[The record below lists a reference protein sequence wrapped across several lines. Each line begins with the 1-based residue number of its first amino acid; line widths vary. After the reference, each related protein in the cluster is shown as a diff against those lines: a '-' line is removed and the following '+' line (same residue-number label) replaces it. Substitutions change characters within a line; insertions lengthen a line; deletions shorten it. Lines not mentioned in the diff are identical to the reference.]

1 MANQDMSNFSMM
13 ELFRME
19 AETQVEILNDN
30 LLALENNASSP
41 TELESLMRAAHSL
54 KGAARIVGLDI
65 AVKIAHVMEDCFVAA
80 QSGTIFLDSPDKID
94 VLLRSVDLLYR
105 ISQLEETEIESWL
118 TDSQAELNDL
128 EANILAIIN
137 NQELTSNSYEL
148 EAEVDISAELEISDE
163 LEISENNMIENPP
176 EIELENP
183 IDFAAA
189 ESHLS
194 DTDLQPSDE
203 SPILP
208 VTEVSDILLAK
219 ADLSMLALFS
229 IEVEAQSILLNQVLL
244 DLKNNPDK
252 DLEMQPLIKAAHL
265 IKGASKIVQFNRVAK
280 LAVAIED
287 SFIVVQETRIPLKPD
302 EIDRL
307 LLGVNFLL
315 RIAEIQEGNLEN
327 WLPEQAAEIE
337 EIIAGISILKE
348 EKIREKKIAVAKSS
362 SQPTSQ
368 DNKTTAKAQPTPQKA
383 VANKSVSSTANN
395 QKTDKSTND
404 KSSAIAQQQPSR
416 PATLKSSASNPKD
429 SAQKTKSSDRVVR
442 VSADNLNRIM
452 GLAGES
458 LVEAKWLQPFAD
470 SLLKLRK
477 NQSELYNLLEKLQ
490 ESLAES
496 TLNQRSEDYLSS
508 SRKKANQCRH
518 ILSDRL
524 NELEL
529 FARRSANLSDRLY
542 REVIASNMRPFADG
556 VQAFP
561 RMLRDLARQ
570 LGKQVKFEVLGKA
583 TQVDRDILEKLEA
596 PLTHILRNSIDHG
609 IELPEERLAAGKP
622 PEGKVSLEAAHRGGM
637 LSITVSDD
645 GKGVELERLRQ
656 KIVNKGMVSADMA
669 TQLTEAEL
677 MEFLFLPGFSTAGK
691 VTEVSGRGVGL
702 DIVQSMV
709 QEVGGI
715 LRATS
720 DPGKGMSFHLQL
732 PLTLSVI
739 RTLLVEVSGEPY
751 AFPLTRIDRI
761 LMVQGSDIAIAENRQ
776 YFPLDGENIG
786 LVAAYQVLELSPP
799 PQKPDLLPVIIV
811 SDRVSSYALA
821 VDKFLGERDLVVRPL
836 DARLGKVAD
845 ISAAAF
851 MEDGS
856 PVLIVDVE
864 DMVRSIDKLLS
875 VGRLKKVS
883 QSSETTEIKTRKR
896 VLVVDDSI
904 TVREVERKLLENHGY
919 DVEVAVNGMDGWN
932 ALRTGQY
939 DLVISDVDMPRMTGI
954 ELVTQIKNHSSLK
967 PTPVIIVSY
976 KDREEDRVKGL
987 EVGADY
993 YLTKSSFHDNTL
1005 LKAVVDLIGEAES

>member
-13 ELFRME
+13 DLFRME
-19 AETQVEILNDN
+19 AETQVGILNEN
-30 LLALENNASSP
+30 LLMLETNPSSSM
-41 TELESLMRAAHSL
+41 ELESLMRAAHSL
-54 KGAARIVGLDI
+54 KGAARIVGLEI
-65 AVKIAHVMEDCFVAA
+65 AVRIAHVMEDCFVAA
-80 QSGTIFLDSPDKID
+80 QSGTIALDSPDKID

-105 ISQLEETEIESWL
+105 ISLLGETEIESG
-118 TDSQAELNDL
+118 QAERQEELNYL

-137 NQELTSNSYEL
+137 NQELDYNSNGLENEL
-148 EAEVDISAELEISDE
+148 EVLEDDSIENQREEEVEYLTDSA
-163 LEISENNMIENPP
+163 ISEPYLFDKNPDNSG
-176 EIELENP
+176 EMLI
-183 IDFAAA
+183 
-189 ESHLS
+189 LS
-194 DTDLQPSDE
+194 AIQVNHFMPMN
-203 SPILP
+203 
-208 VTEVSDILLAK
+208 
-219 ADLSMLALFS
+219 ADLSMLDLFS
-229 IEVEAQSILLNQVLL
+229 IEVETQSILLSQTLL
-244 DLKNNPDK
+244 DFKNNPDQNL
-252 DLEMQPLIKAAHL
+252 DIPPLIKAAHL
-265 IKGASKIVQFNRVAK
+265 IKGAAKIVQFNQVAK
-280 LAVAIED
+280 LASAIES
-287 SFIVVQETRIPLKPD
+287 SFITIYETRSDVKPD
-302 EIDRL
+302 DINRL
-307 LLGVNFLL
+307 LSGVNFLL
-315 RIAEIQEGNLEN
+315 SIGRVPNGNLEG
-327 WLPEQAAEIE
+327 WLPGQAEEIE
-337 EIIAGISILKE
+337 KIITIICLIKE
-348 EKIREKKIAVAKSS
+348 EILREMAVAKSGSPPIKQGEKTVTKTQS
-362 SQPTSQ
+362 SERQ
-368 DNKTTAKAQPTPQKA
+368 AKLNQ
-383 VANKSVSSTANN
+383 SVSITANN
-395 QKTDKSTND
+395 QGIEEDSN
-404 KSSAIAQQQPSR
+404 SELRAIAPQQPSQS
-416 PATLKSSASNPKD
+416 AKSKFSASNPRD
-429 SAQKTKSSDRVVR
+429 SVQKNKSADRVVR

-477 NQSELYNLLEKLQ
+477 NQGELYNLLEKLQ
-490 ESLAES
+490 ESLTDS

-508 SRKKANQCRH
+508 SRKKANECRH
-518 ILSDRL
+518 ILSERL

-561 RMLRDLARQ
+561 RMVRDLGRQ
-570 LGKQVKFEVLGKA
+570 LGKQVKFEVLGKS

-596 PLTHILRNSIDHG
+596 PLTHILRNAIDHG
-609 IELPEERLAAGKP
+609 IEVPEERLAVGKP
-622 PEGKVSLEAAHRGGM
+622 AEGTVFLEAAHRGGM

-645 GKGVELERLRQ
+645 GRGVELERLRQ
-656 KIVNKGMVSADMA
+656 KVVNKGLASADMA
-669 TQLTEAEL
+669 TLLTESEL

-720 DPGKGMSFHLQL
+720 NPGKGMSFHLQL

-761 LMVQGSDIAIAENRQ
+761 LMVKGSDIAIAQNRQ
-776 YFPLDGENIG
+776 YFPLDGQNIG
-786 LVAAYQVLELSPP
+786 LVSASQVLELSPLT
-799 PQKPDLLPVIIV
+799 QQLDLLPVIIL

-836 DARLGKVAD
+836 DARLGKVPD

-856 PVLIVDVE
+856 PVLIIDVE
-864 DMVRSIDKLLS
+864 DMVRSIDKLSS

-883 QSSETTEIKTRKR
+883 QSSETTETKTRKR

-954 ELVTQIKNHSSLK
+954 ELVTQIKNHARLK

-976 KDREEDRVKGL
+976 KDREEDRLKGL

-1005 LKAVVDLIGEAES
+1005 LNAVVDLIGEAES

>member
-13 ELFRME
+13 DLFRME
-19 AETQVEILNDN
+19 AETQVEILNEN
-30 LLALENNASSP
+30 LLMLETNPSSSM
-41 TELESLMRAAHSL
+41 ELESLMRAAHSL
-54 KGAARIVGLDI
+54 KGAARIVGLEI
-65 AVKIAHVMEDCFVAA
+65 AVRIAHVMEDCFVAA
-80 QSGTIFLDSPDKID
+80 QSGAIVLDSPDKID

-105 ISQLEETEIESWL
+105 ISLLKETEIESGKEEREE
-118 TDSQAELNDL
+118 ELNYL

-137 NQELTSNSYEL
+137 NQELDDNSDGLETEL
-148 EAEVDISAELEISDE
+148 EVLADDLMENQREDEVEDLTDSA
-163 LEISENNMIENPP
+163 ISEAYLFDANSDDSG
-176 EIELENP
+176 EL
-183 IDFAAA
+183 
-189 ESHLS
+189 L
-194 DTDLQPSDE
+194 
-203 SPILP
+203 ILP
-208 VTEVSDILLAK
+208 ATPVNSVPLMN

-229 IEVEAQSILLNQVLL
+229 IEVESQSILLSQTLL
-244 DLKNNPDK
+244 DLKNNPDQNL
-252 DLEMQPLIKAAHL
+252 DIPPLIKAAHL
-265 IKGASKIVQFNRVAK
+265 IKGAAKIVQFNQVAK
-280 LAVAIED
+280 LASAIES
-287 SFIVVQETRIPLKPD
+287 SFITVYETRSDFKPDDIDNLLSGVIFLLSIGSVQE
-302 EIDRL
+302 
-307 LLGVNFLL
+307 
-315 RIAEIQEGNLEN
+315 ANLEG
-327 WLPEQAAEIE
+327 WLPEQAEQIE
-337 EIIAGISILKE
+337 EIVATICLIKE
-348 EKIREKKIAVAKSS
+348 EKIREMAVAKPG
-362 SQPTSQ
+362 SQPIKQ
-368 DNKTTAKAQPTPQKA
+368 GGKTVAKTKSSERQGES
-383 VANKSVSSTANN
+383 NKSVPVTAKNHELD
-395 QKTDKSTND
+395 QDTNS
-404 KSSAIAQQQPSR
+404 KLRPIAPQQPSQS
-416 PATLKSSASNPKD
+416 ASLKSSASNPRD
-429 SAQKTKSSDRVVR
+429 SVKKTKSADRVVR

-470 SLLKLRK
+470 SLLKLRN
-477 NQSELYNLLEKLQ
+477 NQGELYNLLEKLQ
-490 ESLAES
+490 ESLND
-496 TLNQRSEDYLSS
+496 TPLNQRSEDYLSS

-518 ILSDRL
+518 VLSERL
-524 NELEL
+524 DELEL

-561 RMLRDLARQ
+561 RMVRDLGRQ
-570 LGKQVKFEVLGKA
+570 LGKQVKFEVLGKS

-596 PLTHILRNSIDHG
+596 PLTHILRNAIDHG
-609 IELPEERLAAGKP
+609 IEIPEERLVVGKP
-622 PEGKVSLEAAHRGGM
+622 AEGTVSLEAAHRGGM

-645 GKGVELERLRQ
+645 GRGIELERLRQ
-656 KIVNKGMVSADMA
+656 KIVNKGLVSADMA
-669 TQLTEAEL
+669 SQLTESEL

-720 DPGKGMSFHLQL
+720 NPGKGMSFHLQL

-761 LMVQGSDIAIAENRQ
+761 LMVQSSDIAIAQNRQ
-776 YFPLDGENIG
+776 YFPLDGKNIG

-799 PQKPDLLPVIIV
+799 TQKLDLLPVIIV

-836 DARLGKVAD
+836 DARLGKVPD

-856 PVLIVDVE
+856 PVLIIDVE
-864 DMVRSIDKLLS
+864 DMVRSIDKLSS
-875 VGRLKKVS
+875 VGRLKNVS
-883 QSSETTEIKTRKR
+883 QSSETTETKTRKR

-976 KDREEDRVKGL
+976 KDREEDRIKGL

-1005 LKAVVDLIGEAES
+1005 LQAVVDLIGEAES

>member
-13 ELFRME
+13 DLFRME
-19 AETQVEILNDN
+19 AETQVEILNEN
-30 LLALENNASSP
+30 LLILETNPSSSL
-41 TELESLMRAAHSL
+41 ELESLMRAAHSL
-54 KGAARIVGLDI
+54 KGAARIVGLEI
-65 AVKIAHVMEDCFVAA
+65 AVRIAHVMEDCFVAA
-80 QSGTIFLDSPDKID
+80 QSGAIALDSPDKID

-105 ISQLEETEIESWL
+105 ISLLQESEIESG
-118 TDSQAELNDL
+118 QEERQEELNYL

-137 NQELTSNSYEL
+137 HQELDNNCDEL
-148 EAEVDISAELEISDE
+148 ESELEIYADDSMGNQPEVEEFTDFGA
-163 LEISENNMIENPP
+163 SEAYLFDANSQYSGET
-176 EIELENP
+176 L
-183 IDFAAA
+183 
-189 ESHLS
+189 
-194 DTDLQPSDE
+194 
-203 SPILP
+203 ILP
-208 VTEVSDILLAK
+208 VTQFSNIPLIR

-229 IEVEAQSILLNQVLL
+229 IEVEAQSILLNEMLL
-244 DLKNNPDK
+244 DFKNNQEQNLDI
-252 DLEMQPLIKAAHL
+252 QPLIKAAHL
-265 IKGASKIVQFNRVAK
+265 IKGAAKIVQFNQLSQ
-280 LAVAIED
+280 LASAIES
-287 SFIVVQETRIPLKPD
+287 SFIAVYETRSDFKLD
-302 EIDRL
+302 DIDRL
-307 LLGVNFLL
+307 LSGVAFLL
-315 RIAEIQEGNLEN
+315 NIRNIQEADLEK
-327 WLPEQAAEIE
+327 WLPEKAEEIE
-337 EIIAGISILKE
+337 QIVASISLIRE
-348 EKIREKKIAVAKSS
+348 EKIREAVVAKSG
-362 SQPTSQ
+362 SQPINQ
-368 DNKTTAKAQPTPQKA
+368 NKKKA
-383 VANKSVSSTANN
+383 VKSQLSERQKQPNKSVIVNKQKVEEDTNSELRPIAPQQPPQPAN
-395 QKTDKSTND
+395 S
-404 KSSAIAQQQPSR
+404 KSSE
-416 PATLKSSASNPKD
+416 SNPRD
-429 SAQKTKSSDRVVR
+429 SVKKTKSADRVVR

-477 NQSELYNLLEKLQ
+477 NQGELYNLLEKLQ
-490 ESLAES
+490 ESLTDAP
-496 TLNQRSEDYLSS
+496 LNQRSEDYLSS
-508 SRKKANQCRH
+508 SRKKANECRH
-518 ILSDRL
+518 VLSERL
-524 NELEL
+524 GELEL

-561 RMLRDLARQ
+561 RMVRDLGRQ
-570 LGKQVKFEVLGKA
+570 LGKQVKFEVLGKS

-596 PLTHILRNSIDHG
+596 PLTHILRNAIDHG
-609 IELPEERLAAGKP
+609 IEIPEERLAMGKSA
-622 PEGKVSLEAAHRGGM
+622 EGTVSLEAAHRGGM
-637 LSITVSDD
+637 LSIIVADD
-645 GKGVELERLRQ
+645 GRGVELERLRQ
-656 KIVNKGMVSADMA
+656 KIVNKGLVSADMA
-669 TQLTEAEL
+669 TQLTESEL

-715 LRATS
+715 LRANS
-720 DPGKGMSFHLQL
+720 NPGKGMSFHLQL

-739 RTLLVEVSGEPY
+739 RTLLVEISGEPY

-761 LMVQGSDIAIAENRQ
+761 LMVQSSDIAIAENRQ
-776 YFPLDGENIG
+776 YFPFDGKNIG

-799 PQKPDLLPVIIV
+799 IQKLDLLPVVIV

-821 VDKFLGERDLVVRPL
+821 VDRFLGERDLVVRPL
-836 DARLGKVAD
+836 DARLGKVPD

-856 PVLIVDVE
+856 PVLIIDVE
-864 DMVRSIDKLLS
+864 DMVRSIDKLSS

-883 QSSETTEIKTRKR
+883 QNSETTETKTRKR

-954 ELVTQIKNHSSLK
+954 ELVTQIKNHARLK

-976 KDREEDRVKGL
+976 KDREEDRLKGL

-1005 LKAVVDLIGEAES
+1005 LQAVVDLIGEAES